1 MNHFIQAFSP
11 RLLAFFALATLI
23 FAIGC
28 EEDPVI
34 PTATSPTIELVDEAG
49 FVANDTTLNQGDT
62 LRVKLNIIAG
72 TNVLS
77 SLTFLENGTDIAA
90 DRVNFGGFPLNANP
104 TPIPAAGEY
113 EVSIV
118 LPDLAN
124 VTYDYAFIAA
134 DDDGLSDE
142 VRVSVATDSV
152 ITTTPV
158 TELTGKLLLNA
169 GGQAGQG
176 GIDLLTGESTGTK
189 FVQSAPN
196 DTSYLRADL
205 KDEGIDINLP
215 AAQNWKQMVS
225 EVNNSDLRIPDPST
239 DFTTVT
245 TKEDILAA
253 WALGVD
259 ASASDKVELDD
270 TFLIYSEQD
279 DTYFIINTTNIVI
292 TPSDNNDYYEFTIK
306 Y

>member
-28 EEDPVI
+28 EEDPVT

-90 DRVNFGGFPLNANP
+90 DRVTFGGFPLNANP

-152 ITTTPV
+152 ILATPV
-158 TELTGKLLLNA
+158 IELTGKLLLNA
-169 GGQAGQG
+169 GGMAGQG
-176 GIDLLTGESTGTK
+176 GIDLLTGESTGSR
-189 FVQSAPN
+189 FSNQAPN

-205 KDEGIDINLP
+205 KDEGIDTNLP
-215 AAQNWKQMVS
+215 AAQNWKQMIS
-225 EVNNSDLRIPDPST
+225 EINDSDLRIPDPST

-259 ASASDKVELDD
+259 ASASNKVELGD

-279 DTYFIINTTNIVI
+279 DTYFIINTTNIVV
-292 TPSDNNDYYEFTIK
+292 TPNNNNDYYEFTIK